1 MSQLADLR
9 SKVQL
14 PIYMDNHA
22 TTRCDPRVLQ
32 AMLPYF
38 SEHYGNAASR
48 THVFGRTAEE
58 AVDKAR
64 AQLAKAIGASADR
77 EIVFTSGA
85 TESDNLAIKGV
96 AHMYRDKGDHLITVA
111 TEHKAVLDAHHAL
124 EREGFR
130 VTFLQVGADGLISLD
145 ELRAAMTDQ
154 TILVSVMAINNEIG
168 VIQPMAE
175 IGKLCKERG
184 VLFFSD
190 AAQAVGKIPVDVE
203 AWNVDLLAFTAHK
216 MYGPKGIGALW
227 VRRRAP
233 RVRLEPLFHGG
244 GHERGLRSGT
254 LAVPLIVAFGEAA
267 EIAAREQ
274 PEEAKRLAGLRDRL
288 LHGLQANLQHIYV
301 NGSLDHR
308 SPGSLNVSFAYVEG
322 ESLLMGISDI
332 AVSSGSACTSAS
344 LEPSYVLKALGVGD
358 ELAHTSIRFGLG
370 RFTSE
375 AEVDYAIARVTEVV
389 GRLRDMSPLWEMVQE
404 GIDLSTVQWTG
415 H

>member
-1 MSQLADLR
+1 
-9 SKVQL
+9 
-14 PIYMDNHA
+14 
-22 TTRCDPRVLQ
+22 
-32 AMLPYF
+32 MLPYF

>member
-9 SKVQL
+9 AAIQL

-22 TTRCDPRVLQ
+22 TTRCDPRVIA
-32 AMLPYF
+32 AMVPYF

-48 THVFGRTAEE
+48 THVFGRKAEE

-64 AQLAKAIGASADR
+64 AQLAKAIGASTDR
-77 EIVFTSGA
+77 EIVLTSGA

-96 AHMYRDKGDHLITVA
+96 AHMYREKGDHLITVA

-124 EREGFR
+124 EREGFHT
-130 VTFLQVGADGLISLD
+130 TFLQVGSDGLINLD
-145 ELRAAMTDQ
+145 ELSAAITDQ
-154 TILVSVMAINNEIG
+154 TILVSVMAVNNEIG
-168 VIQPMAE
+168 VIQPVAE
-175 IGKLCKERG
+175 IGRICKARG
-184 VLFFSD
+184 VLFFCD
-190 AAQAVGKIPVDVE
+190 AAQAIGKIPVDVE

-227 VRRRAP
+227 VRRKAP

-267 EIAAREQ
+267 EIAMREQ
-274 PEEAKRLAGLRDRL
+274 PAEAGRL
-288 LHGLQANLQHIYV
+288 LTLRHRLLSGLQANLEHLYV
-301 NGSLDHR
+301 NGSLEQR

-370 RFTSE
+370 RFTTE

-389 GRLRDMSPLWEMVQE
+389 NRLREMSPLWEMVQE
-404 GIDLSTVQWTG
+404 GIDLSTVSWTG

>member
-9 SKVQL
+9 AAVKL
-14 PIYMDNHA
+14 PLYMDNHA
-22 TTRCDPRVLQ
+22 TTRCDPRVLA

-38 SEHYGNAASR
+38 SEDYGNAASR
-48 THVFGRTAEE
+48 THVFGRTTEA

-64 AQLAKAIGASADR
+64 AQVAAAIGASADR

-130 VTFLQVGADGLISLD
+130 TTFLQVGSDGLINLE
-145 ELRAAMTDQ
+145 ELRAAITDQ
-154 TILVSVMAINNEIG
+154 TILVSVMAVNNEIG
-168 VIQPMAE
+168 VVQPLAE

-184 VLFFSD
+184 VLFFCD

-203 AWNVDLLAFTAHK
+203 AWQVDLLAFTAHK
-216 MYGPKGIGALW
+216 MYGPKGVGALW
-227 VRRRAP
+227 VRRKAP

-267 EIAAREQ
+267 EIAVREQ
-274 PEEAKRLAGLRDRL
+274 PQEAVRL
-288 LHGLQANLQHIYV
+288 LALRERLLKGLQGNLEHLYV

-370 RFTSE
+370 RFTTE
-375 AEVDYAIARVTEVV
+375 AEVDYAVARVTEVV
-389 GRLRDMSPLWEMVQE
+389 NRLREMSPLWEMVQE
-404 GIDLSTVQWTG
+404 GIDLSTVNWTG